1 MARRAATDVAQSRS
15 QTLDAAVA
23 LASVVGLEGLT
34 IGRLAEELEMSKSGL
49 VGRFGSKQQLQLAAL
64 EQAVG
69 IFRHAVYEPA
79 LRQPP
84 GLPRL
89 TAICD
94 AWLDYLRHPP
104 FAGGCFLTT
113 ASVEFDARPGA
124 LNQAVKRVMRQWM
137 GALEREARVATEAGE
152 LPPDTDPNDVA
163 FSLNALAIGANCDF
177 QLRRDPRTLARA
189 KRAMA
194 DVLKNSPHNSSAQP
208 GTPTPSP

>member
-1 MARRAATDVAQSRS
+1 MARRAATEVAESRF

-69 IFRHAVYEPA
+69 IFRRAVYEPA

-89 TAICD
+89 VAICD
-94 AWLDYLRHPP
+94 AWLDYLRNPP
-104 FAGGCFLTT
+104 FPGGCFLTT

-124 LNQAVKRVMRQWM
+124 LNDAVSASCSNGW
-137 GALEREARVATEAGE
+137 AR
-152 LPPDTDPNDVA
+152 
-163 FSLNALAIGANCDF
+163 
-177 QLRRDPRTLARA
+177 
-189 KRAMA
+189 
-194 DVLKNSPHNSSAQP
+194 SSARP
-208 GTPTPSP
+208 A